1 MLNPELKALITSQE
15 DILEPETIRQ
25 FEPDM
30 SEEDVNQVL
39 ALATLHKSRVFWENY
54 NSFEDIVQAL
64 NGMVPNPTVLQGTT
78 PEQIWYALEIAH
90 ELLPE
95 REFAPEVL
103 KYIEFMFNE
112 NGVFIYPSYLPI
124 DNPYFSRAVYL
135 AENGPFP
142 LGETT
147 EEIQAA
153 QYLAIQE
160 YLKAKNQEK

>member
-1 MLNPELKALITSQE
+1 MHPELKALIETQE

-30 SEEDVNQVL
+30 SEEEVNLIL
-39 ALATLHKSRVFWENY
+39 ASATLRKTRVFWENY

-64 NGMVPNPTVLQGTT
+64 NGMVPNPYVLQGTT

-90 ELLPE
+90 ELFPE

-112 NGVFIYPSYLPI
+112 YGVFIYPSYLPI
-124 DNPYFSRAVYL
+124 DNPYLSRAVYL
-135 AENGPFP
+135 AQNGPFP

-153 QYLAIQE
+153 KYLAIQE
-160 YLKAKNQEK
+160 YLKTKKQEN